1 MTKFYFHFDLHPPI
15 NVAMQ
20 PLDEEPTRKRNWVKV
35 NIQNDFR
42 DKKKI
47 MYKKCYD
54 PI

>member
-1 MTKFYFHFDLHPPI
+1 MK
-15 NVAMQ
+15 
-20 PLDEEPTRKRNWVKV
+20 PLDEETTRKRNWVQV

-42 DKKKI
+42 DKKTI